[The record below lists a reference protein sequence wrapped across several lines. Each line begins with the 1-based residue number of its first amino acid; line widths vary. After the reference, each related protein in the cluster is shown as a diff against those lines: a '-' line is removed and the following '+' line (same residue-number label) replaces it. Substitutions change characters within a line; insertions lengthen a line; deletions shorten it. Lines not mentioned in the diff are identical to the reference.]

1 MMAAAEG
8 VGPMM
13 VPTGVAEAYDG
24 PRRGKRGREVDDH
37 DVVLVRRGLESWET
51 GVLAGGNLKRES
63 EKGGGEGVVAEFLAQ
78 D

>member
-24 PRRGKRGREVDDH
+24 PRRGKGGEVDER
-37 DVVLVRRGLESWET
+37 DVVLLRRGLES
-51 GVLAGGNLKRES
+51 
-63 EKGGGEGVVAEFLAQ
+63 
-78 D
+78 